1 MRYFVENF
9 KEDLVKTRDFL
20 VELLSHLVQDFSE
33 QLSG

>member
-1 MRYFVENF
+1 MRYLVENF

-20 VELLSHLVQDFSE
+20 VELLSHLVPDFSG

>member
-1 MRYFVENF
+1 MRYLVENF

-20 VELLSHLVQDFSE
+20 VELLSHLVSDFSE

>member
-20 VELLSHLVQDFSE
+20 VELLSHLVRDFSE